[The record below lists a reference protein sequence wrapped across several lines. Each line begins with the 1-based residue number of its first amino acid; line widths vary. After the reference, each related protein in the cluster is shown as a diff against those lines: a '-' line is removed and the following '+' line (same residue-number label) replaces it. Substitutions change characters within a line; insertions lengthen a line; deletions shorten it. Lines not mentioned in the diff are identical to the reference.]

1 MRILM
6 DENQIERTIKR
17 MTHEIIEKYE
27 SCERLVLVPILS
39 KGNAIAQLIRDHLQ
53 IFAGVDVPIVPLN
66 INFYRDDKKLEG
78 PRFSTDLSGKNVV
91 LIDDVLYTGR
101 SVRAALDALMDA
113 GRPAS
118 IALAALIDRGHREL
132 PIRPDV
138 IGKNIPTRKNE
149 TVHVDMMS
157 FQVTLEEEE
166 AA

>member
-17 MTHEIIEKYE
+17 MTHEIIEKYA
-27 SCERLVLVPILS
+27 SCEQLVLVPILS
-39 KGNAIAQLIRDHLQ
+39 KGNAIAQLIREHLQ
-53 IFAGVDVPIVPLN
+53 TFAGVEVPITPVN
-66 INFYRDDKKLEG
+66 ITFYRDDKIQEG
-78 PRFSTDLSGKNVV
+78 PRFSTDLSGKHVV
-91 LIDDVLYTGR
+91 LVDDVLYTGR

-118 IALAALIDRGHREL
+118 IALATLIDRGHREL
-132 PIRPDV
+132 PIRPDI

-157 FQVTLEEEE
+157 FQVTVEEEE